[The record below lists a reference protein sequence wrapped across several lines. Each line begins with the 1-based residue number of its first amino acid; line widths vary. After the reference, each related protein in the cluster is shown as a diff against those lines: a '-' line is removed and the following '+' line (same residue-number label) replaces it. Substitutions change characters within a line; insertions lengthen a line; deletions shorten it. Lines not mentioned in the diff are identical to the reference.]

1 MKWYKYETLYVNGSS
16 LTAGGGLGNS
26 DIKDEYKRVY
36 GLEWNNEKDITYDTT
51 GQNEIDIDDSLHDK
65 GFINDFSLY

>member
-36 GLEWNNEKDITYDTT
+36 GLEWNNEKDITYPKYVADYFNMELVHKALS
-51 GQNEIDIDDSLHDK
+51 GS
-65 GFINDFSLY
+65 GAPR